1 MSVVPLSYNFDA
13 MESQIKGDVAAIRD
27 LCTLAVSRM
36 QTHIDPVHKTGPVV
50 FQQSQK
56 ASNLHHPPLFQSKA
70 RRGGK
75 AGVWGVIFQV
85 FLAIFFLGILEAR
98 MNFATLT

>member
-50 FQQSQK
+50 FAAVTEGLEFGTYLCK
-56 ASNLHHPPLFQSKA
+56 NNLYMTKSPHPLRFWLT
-70 RRGGK
+70 RGY
-75 AGVWGVIFQV
+75 
-85 FLAIFFLGILEAR
+85 
-98 MNFATLT
+98 